1 MLFRS
6 LWLAS
11 IWWEAGYQQGKSD
24 SKSPTCNEI
33 RVNMEQKE
41 IFKEHHLPN
50 CKVNGQWTVS
60 CNYFQTQETR
70 IDLTVRLKHFLSLC
84 NAAKNTVGALFW
96 TAVFESRRFR
106 LLDVMRVSLVQN
118 YPFLGKIHVWLSLL
132 QLSHVKIRGVR
143 GWNGFTTLYNKNVS
157 WLSPVVDL
165 KKNSSA
171 EIHAVNVQFYYY
183 KL

>member
-1 MLFRS
+1 MEVNSNRLGKLESKLKKLLFRS

-60 CNYFQTQETR
+60 CNYFQ
-70 IDLTVRLKHFLSLC
+70 
-84 NAAKNTVGALFW
+84 
-96 TAVFESRRFR
+96 
-106 LLDVMRVSLVQN
+106 
-118 YPFLGKIHVWLSLL
+118 IHS
-132 QLSHVKIRGVR
+132 KRP
-143 GWNGFTTLYNKNVS
+143 K
-157 WLSPVVDL
+157 
-165 KKNSSA
+165 
-171 EIHAVNVQFYYY
+171 
-183 KL
+183 